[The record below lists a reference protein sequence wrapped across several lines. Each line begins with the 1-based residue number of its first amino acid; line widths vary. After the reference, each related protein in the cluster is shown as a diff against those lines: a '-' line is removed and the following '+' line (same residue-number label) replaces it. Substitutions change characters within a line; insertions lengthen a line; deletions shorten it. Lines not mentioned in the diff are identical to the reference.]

1 MTNTLAYTIYSPDTV
16 LVRNMNYCVDKMTNT
31 LAYTI
36 YSPDTVLVR
45 NMNYCVDKMTEHTS
59 IHYLL
64 T

>member
-1 MTNTLAYTIYSPDTV
+1 
-16 LVRNMNYCVDKMTNT
+16 MNYCVDKMTDKNT

>member
-1 MTNTLAYTIYSPDTV
+1 
-16 LVRNMNYCVDKMTNT
+16 MNYCVDKMTNT

-64 T
+64 TVILSLFVI

>member
-1 MTNTLAYTIYSPDTV
+1 MTENTLAYTIYSPDTV
-16 LVRNMNYCVDKMTNT
+16 LVRK
-31 LAYTI
+31 
-36 YSPDTVLVR
+36 